1 MKKGFTLLELLIVIG
16 ILAIL
21 ATVLIAVINPAELLR
36 RARDTQRLSDLDAL
50 RSAISL
56 FIVDM
61 PDPSIGNST
70 KFYAFAHVGG
80 VFGANKCAGRD
91 VITKPDRTTDNN
103 GWIPIDF
110 NSMSTKSPLA
120 ALPVDPN
127 PATSGASRYY
137 LYLPDTSDV
146 TFELTANME
155 SSYYKQGGS
164 MDKEST
170 DGGKITT
177 IYETGTKFIIDNVA
191 NCYATP

>member
-61 PDPSIGNST
+61 PDPSIGNSANV
-70 KFYAFAHVGG
+70 YAFANVGAALG
-80 VFGANKCAGRD
+80 NCTGRNP
-91 VITKPDRTTDNN
+91 TLSSSRLTNST
-103 GWIPIDF
+103 GWIPINFD
-110 NSMSTKSPLA
+110 NMSTKSPLA

-170 DGGKITT
+170 DGGPLAN
-177 IYETGTKFIIDNVA
+177 IYEIGTKYIVTSTTG
-191 NCYATP
+191 CYATP

>member
-61 PDPSIGNST
+61 PSADTLMGDSGKVYSHIS
-70 KFYAFAHVGG
+70 GG
-80 VFGANKCAGRD
+80 VGACMGR
-91 VITKPDRTTDNN
+91 IATTKPDRTTDGS
-103 GWIPIDF
+103 GWIPINF
-110 NSMSTKSPLA
+110 NNMSTKSPLA
-120 ALPVDPN
+120 ALPVDPS

-137 LYLPDTSDV
+137 LYLPNTSDV

-155 SSYYKQGGS
+155 SGYYKQGGS

>member
-1 MKKGFTLLELLIVIG
+1 
-16 ILAIL
+16 
-21 ATVLIAVINPAELLR
+21 
-36 RARDTQRLSDLDAL
+36 
-50 RSAISL
+50 
-56 FIVDM
+56 
-61 PDPSIGNST
+61 
-70 KFYAFAHVGG
+70 
-80 VFGANKCAGRD
+80 
-91 VITKPDRTTDNN
+91 

-170 DGGKITT
+170 DGGPLAN
-177 IYETGTKFIIDNVA
+177 IYEIGTKYIVTSTTG
-191 NCYATP
+191 CYATP

>member
-21 ATVLIAVINPAELLR
+21 ATVLFAVINPAELLR

-61 PDPSIGNST
+61 PSADTLMGDST
-70 KFYAFAHVGG
+70 RVYSHISGG
-80 VFGANKCAGRD
+80 VGACMGRTAT
-91 VITKPDRTTDNN
+91 TKPDRTTDGN
-103 GWIPIDF
+103 GWIPINF
-110 NSMSTKSPLA
+110 NNMSTKSPLA

-155 SSYYKQGGS
+155 SSYYKQGGA
-164 MDKEST
+164 MDKESI
-170 DGGKITT
+170 DGGNLPT
-177 IYETGTKFIIDNVA
+177 IYEVGTKFIVTTTS

>member
-61 PDPSIGNST
+61 PEPSIGNSANV
-70 KFYAFAHVGG
+70 YAFAHVGT
-80 VFGANKCAGRD
+80 AITNCAGRT
-91 VITKPDRTTDNN
+91 VTTSAARLTNGT
-103 GWIPIDF
+103 GWIPVNFD
-110 NSMSTKSPLA
+110 NMSTKSPLA

-127 PATSGASRYY
+127 PATSSASRYY

-155 SSYYKQGGS
+155 SGYYKQGGS

-170 DGGKITT
+170 DGGLVAT
-177 IYETGTKFIIDNVA
+177 IYETGTKFIVTTTTG
-191 NCYATP
+191 CYTTP